1 MDAASSLRSL
11 AARARRSPASRAAR
25 RAPVERGLLLLLLP
39 FYFYEREGDGSLD
52 LLPGGDA
59 VDTLV
64 IIASHPRQVK
74 WEFERAFRDYYRA
87 KHGREVRI
95 DWRDVGGTSDAANY
109 IDSRFA
115 SEFRNYYDA
124 NYPGE
129 WSAAAAAGFNDA
141 ALFLTMFPATRRK
154 RRRAAVFS
162 VGCID
167 WDRSIVGRR
176 YL

>member
-1 MDAASSLRSL
+1 MGKGFYIAL
-11 AARARRSPASRAAR
+11 A
-25 RAPVERGLLLLLLP
+25 VFLLLLLLP

-141 ALFLTMFPATRRK
+141 AYDDVPGDTAEAQA
-154 RRRAAVFS
+154 RRRFYIA
-162 VGCID
+162 
-167 WDRSIVGRR
+167 
-176 YL
+176 